1 MTQTEWEN
9 EMCIKILELI
19 QNELYVD
26 FRYLDVAVS
35 ALTLTPNDSLRSTA
49 TDGISFFFPART
61 DSSGIPLQPAFL
73 KSRCT
78 AQRISLYFSA
88 SVDSWKPRP
97 GFVEPFLRH
106 CCRVDY

>member
-49 TDGISFFFPART
+49 TDGISFFFPPEQILRVFR
-61 DSSGIPLQPAFL
+61 SNPLFL
-73 KSRCT
+73 NRCT
-78 AQRISLYFSA
+78 AYFT
-88 SVDSWKPRP
+88 VFFGIC
-97 GFVEPFLRH
+97 GFVEAAIQICGTFPATLL
-106 CCRVDY
+106 

>member
-49 TDGISFFFPART
+49 TDGISFF
-61 DSSGIPLQPAFL
+61 SLQNRFFGYSAPT
-73 KSRCT
+73 R
-78 AQRISLYFSA
+78 FS
-88 SVDSWKPRP
+88 
-97 GFVEPFLRH
+97 
-106 CCRVDY
+106 

>member
-49 TDGISFFFPART
+49 TDGISFFFP
-61 DSSGIPLQPAFL
+61 PEQ
-73 KSRCT
+73 
-78 AQRISLYFSA
+78 
-88 SVDSWKPRP
+88 KPRP
-97 GFVEPFLRH
+97 RFVEPFLRH

>member
-35 ALTLTPNDSLRSTA
+35 ALTLTLGN
-49 TDGISFFFPART
+49 FPAT
-61 DSSGIPLQPAFL
+61 
-73 KSRCT
+73 
-78 AQRISLYFSA
+78 
-88 SVDSWKPRP
+88 
-97 GFVEPFLRH
+97 
-106 CCRVDY
+106 

>member
-49 TDGISFFFPART
+49 TDGISFFFPPEQILRVFRSNPLFFSKESIIHSTAMSQERFHK
-61 DSSGIPLQPAFL
+61 SG
-73 KSRCT
+73 SRLT
-78 AQRISLYFSA
+78 RIH
-88 SVDSWKPRP
+88 R
-97 GFVEPFLRH
+97 
-106 CCRVDY
+106 CRKIQ

>member
-49 TDGISFFFPART
+49 TDGISFFFPPEQ
-61 DSSGIPLQPAFL
+61 I
-73 KSRCT
+73 
-78 AQRISLYFSA
+78 
-88 SVDSWKPRP
+88 
-97 GFVEPFLRH
+97 GFVETATQICGTFPATLL
-106 CCRVDY
+106 

>member
-49 TDGISFFFPART
+49 TDGISFFFPPEQILRVFF
-61 DSSGIPLQPAFL
+61 GI
-73 KSRCT
+73 C
-78 AQRISLYFSA
+78 
-88 SVDSWKPRP
+88 
-97 GFVEPFLRH
+97 GFVEAAIQICGTFPATLL
-106 CCRVDY
+106 

>member
-49 TDGISFFFPART
+49 TDGISF
-61 DSSGIPLQPAFL
+61 
-73 KSRCT
+73 
-78 AQRISLYFSA
+78 YFSA
-88 SVDSWKPRP
+88 SVDSWKPRSR
-97 GFVEPFLRH
+97 FVEPFLRH